1 MTILASLRPR
11 SSKEDLPPL
20 VPTQAVLRKLH
31 RTLPAA
37 STQGWYGTLPASRP
51 SALRD
56 DATIHIKSG
65 AIIPAP
71 DVPIAAPQAGA
82 AQNNVAGYN
91 YNQAYAA
98 QPFRAGTYPPPQ
110 QQPQYKPGQSTYY
123 PQGQYAAQPTQ
134 AGQTTYYPNQQ
145 YGQGQYQVGAYN
157 YYQSG
162 QAATNPAPN
171 GHGTPQP
178 TGATTNFY
186 SYNAT
191 QPQAQRAVAN
201 TVTAAAG
208 KAQQPAMNGAAPP
221 TLPLHLRNTTWAG
234 GSTSQ
239 PGTPGGF
246 QQQTNYYGSFQQPA
260 TPAR

>member
-1 MTILASLRPR
+1 M
-11 SSKEDLPPL
+11 
-20 VPTQAVLRKLH
+20 LRKLH

-37 STQGWYGTLPASRP
+37 STRGWYGTLPAARS

-65 AIIPAP
+65 AVVPTP
-71 DVPIAAPQAGA
+71 DAAPPQVG
-82 AQNNVAGYN
+82 VATSNAPGYGYN
-91 YNQAYAA
+91 QPYA
-98 QPFRAGTYPPPQ
+98 QPFRVGNPQSQ
-110 QQPQYKPGQSTYY
+110 QQQYKPVQSTYY
-123 PQGQYAAQPTQ
+123 PQGQYNTQATQ

-157 YYQSG
+157 HYQSG
-162 QAATNPAPN
+162 QSATNPAPN

-186 SYNAT
+186 SYSAA

-208 KAQQPAMNGAAPP
+208 KVQQPVMNGAGPP

-234 GSTSQ
+234 GSTPQ
-239 PGTPGGF
+239 PSTPGGF
-246 QQQTNYYGSFQQPA
+246 HQQTNYYGPFQQPA

>member
-1 MTILASLRPR
+1 MASLRPR

-20 VPTQAVLRKLH
+20 VPTTSVLQKLH

-37 STQGWYGTLPASRP
+37 STRGWYGTLPATRS

-65 AIIPAP
+65 AVVPAP
-71 DVPIAAPQAGA
+71 DATPQAGA
-82 AQNNVAGYN
+82 APSNASGYG
-91 YNQAYAA
+91 YNQAYA
-98 QPFRAGTYPPPQ
+98 QPFRAGTYPQPQ
-110 QQPQYKPGQSTYY
+110 QQHYKPGQSTYY
-123 PQGQYAAQPTQ
+123 PQGQYATQPTQ

-162 QAATNPAPN
+162 QSGANPAPN

-178 TGATTNFY
+178 TSATTNFY
-186 SYNAT
+186 SYNTA

-201 TVTAAAG
+201 TVTAATG
-208 KAQQPAMNGAAPP
+208 KIQQPMVNGAVPP

-239 PGTPGGF
+239 PSTPGGF
-246 QQQTNYYGSFQQPA
+246 QHQTNYYGSFQQPA
-260 TPAR
+260 TSAR